1 MCCCRNPKSL
11 QDPGS
16 FSPQLSHFY
25 LWLLTSCLS
34 PHDHQMAAAFPAL
47 LSQSKKEEG
56 AVESDSFSE
65 TFLEALSIPTNTKS
79 P

>member
-1 MCCCRNPKSL
+1 
-11 QDPGS
+11 
-16 FSPQLSHFY
+16 
-25 LWLLTSCLS
+25 
-34 PHDHQMAAAFPAL
+34 MAAAFPAL

-65 TFLEALSIPTNTKS
+65 TFLEALSIPTNTKY